1 MILATC
7 YTVVK
12 EQMPLLQTL
21 SQSLWLESMD
31 PFLKV
36 ISKELENFNLD
47 FPLRLAFK
55 PGTFSVVVKEA
66 INLINKTAGP
76 AKIQ

>member
-1 MILATC
+1 
-7 YTVVK
+7 
-12 EQMPLLQTL
+12 
-21 SQSLWLESMD
+21 MD

-76 AKIQ
+76 AKVQ